1 MRGSTSSSDR
11 SVHARARLSG
21 TPLELQPL
29 LAMMPA
35 IDATERFLLRLFL
48 RRCITWCVR
57 RREFAAMNGAAVLYR
72 AVCAS

>member
-1 MRGSTSSSDR
+1 
-11 SVHARARLSG
+11 
-21 TPLELQPL
+21 
-29 LAMMPA
+29 MMPA